1 MTNTRKSIENGD
13 IFDEYLGNFL
23 NYHPVSLAIAV
34 RNKLALTGMT
44 QKELADRSG
53 MSQAH
58 INKIVKVKLK
68 SIPES
73 TARALK
79 NALDL
84 PEELDAQ
91 KPISYIRTMEKME
104 QALASGEV
112 NERAWDAFESI
123 LDIVLTS
130 TVHSY
135 PSIAYDATQ
144 TPEYAAG
151 VKISGYTWYMRA
163 LQNHVINAGFNQHE
177 HWNRFAVTRSTQK
190 YINNKTEKDNETY
203 AVGVTPLQDDMFKA
217 VRAVSNPR
225 TGGAYDSYEIKSLSE
240 QNGFSRDEIR
250 YWLYYAK
257 ELSDKRE
264 VHVMI
269 QHHEPYTSSDVER
282 FTRAVD
288 EFIIQSEGEQ
298 RQNWRR

>member
-1 MTNTRKSIENGD
+1 MTNTPKSIENGD

-58 INKIVKVKLK
+58 INKIIKVKLK

-79 NALDL
+79 SALDL

-91 KPISYIRTMEKME
+91 KPISYIRTLEKME
-104 QALASGEV
+104 QALLSGEV
-112 NERAWDAFESI
+112 DERAWDVIEAH
-123 LDIVLTS
+123 LDLVMTS

-144 TPEYAAG
+144 SPEYAAG
-151 VKISGYTWYMRA
+151 VKVSGWSWYMRG
-163 LQNHVINAGFNQHE
+163 LMNHVVNQGFRKHE
-177 HWNRFAVTRSTQK
+177 HWNRFSVTRITTR
-190 YINNKTEKDNETY
+190 YENNQQLRSGETY
-203 AVGVTPLQDDMFKA
+203 ADGALPYQEDVLKVVSK
-217 VRAVSNPR
+217 VSNPKL
-225 TGGAYDSYEIKSLSE
+225 GGAYDGFEIRDAVEK
-240 QNGFSRDEIR
+240 NGFKRNDIR
-250 YWLYYAK
+250 YWVFYQK

-264 VHVMI
+264 VHAMI
-269 QHHEPYTSSDVER
+269 QYHEPYTSSDVER